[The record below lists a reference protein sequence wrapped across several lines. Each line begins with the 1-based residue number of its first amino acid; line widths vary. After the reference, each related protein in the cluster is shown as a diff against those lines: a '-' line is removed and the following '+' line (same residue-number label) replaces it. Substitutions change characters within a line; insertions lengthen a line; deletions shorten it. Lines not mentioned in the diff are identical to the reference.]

1 MDEPE
6 ILTRHHLLIRE
17 TENDFKIDWKIVKN
31 MARRYKWEYNY
42 KYNWVV
48 INRDNGKKRIL
59 LIQER
64 RKLLL

>member
-1 MDEPE
+1 M
-6 ILTRHHLLIRE
+6 I
-17 TENDFKIDWKIVKN
+17 FKIDWKIIKN